1 MNDREQMEELLRDN
15 GFEKLSELCSE
26 ASQEGDKSEILKRL
40 KSRPLN
46 LVEAVGEDNTANWPH
61 N

>member
-1 MNDREQMEELLRDN
+1 MEELLRDN